1 MLRSFGLQGKLNMV
15 LLVFV
20 VIGLINAGMVY
31 TVVSKQKA
39 AARTINLAGRQRMLT
54 QKMSKEASFLFTAS
68 TPEDRRRAAKFLRD
82 TAELFGRTLKG
93 LQFGDKGQHLIA
105 TKNKKIQAKLA
116 EIAQLWEPFAQAIA
130 TLAETDPSAPAFAK
144 AMNYIRENNL
154 RLLKTMNEAVEL
166 YEADNDL
173 DTILVL
179 QAILLAVLLATAGS
193 LWLLFRRSL
202 VQPLANTAVSLDDNA
217 HSIKSFAASISE
229 AADNLADQAS
239 KQAAATEESSASLE
253 ELTSMVKLNADNTAQ
268 ANNEMQNTKHVV
280 ERAYQFME
288 DMNKAMAD
296 IRSASEETQA
306 IVKTIDEIAFQ
317 TNLLSLNA
325 AVEAARAG
333 EAGAGFAVVA
343 DEVRSLALR
352 SAESAR
358 NTSTLIENIVQ
369 RIEGGADLVR
379 KATDAFKE
387 VADGAAKV
395 AVLLDEI
402 ANANKEQA
410 VGIDQINI
418 GITEMDKATQQNAAM
433 AEEAAATAND
443 MFKAAGEL
451 TVIVKQISAMI
462 TGGSSTAGEGDA
474 PAGSAAPPSDQ
485 SAPQQALLTQ

>member
-15 LLVFV
+15 LLIFIT
-20 VIGLINAGMVY
+20 IGLINAGMVY
-31 TVVSKQKA
+31 TVVSQQKA

-54 QKMSKEASFLFTAS
+54 QKMSKEASFLFSAT
-68 TPEDRRRAAKFLRD
+68 TPEDRQRAATFLRD
-82 TAELFGRTLKG
+82 TAELFARTLKG
-93 LQFGDKGQHLIA
+93 LQFGDANKGLVA
-105 TKNKKIQAKLA
+105 TKNKEVQAKLA
-116 EIAQLWEPFAQAIA
+116 EVARLWEPFAKAIN
-130 TLAETDPSAPAFAK
+130 TLNETAPTDPAFAE
-144 AMNYIRENNL
+144 AMEYIRNNNL
-154 RLLKTMNEAVEL
+154 PLLKAMNEAVLL
-166 YEADNDL
+166 YEEDNSL

-179 QAILLAVLLATAGS
+179 QAILLAILLAAAGS

-202 VQPLANTAVSLDDNA
+202 VQPLASTATSLDDNA
-217 HSIKSFAASISE
+217 TSIKTFAASISE

-268 ANNEMQNTKHVV
+268 ANSEMQNTKQVV

-296 IRSASEETQA
+296 IRAASEETQA

-379 KATDAFKE
+379 KATDAFKD
-387 VADGAAKV
+387 VAEGAAKV

-410 VGIDQINI
+410 VGIDQINV

-433 AEEAAATAND
+433 AEEAAATASD

-451 TVIVKQISAMI
+451 TVIVGQISAMI
-462 TGGSSTAGEGDA
+462 TGEAAATAGEDGT
-474 PAGSAAPPSDQ
+474 AAPTPPPGNASET
-485 SAPQQALLTQ
+485 QQPLLTQ